1 MLIQAIPTKE
11 PYRLYHVCYCNAI
24 NVTSG
29 SLEHFIVRLFL
40 RKIRNRNISL
50 IRIFKRSRGKHIIT
64 KGINAIYTMSNVE
77 RDILLN
83 VKKQGIFNED
93 DFA

>member
-1 MLIQAIPTKE
+1 MFVTAMLLMLQ
-11 PYRLYHVCYCNAI
+11 
-24 NVTSG
+24 VTNG

-77 RDILLN
+77 RDILLK
-83 VKKQGIFNED
+83 VKARYF
-93 DFA
+93 